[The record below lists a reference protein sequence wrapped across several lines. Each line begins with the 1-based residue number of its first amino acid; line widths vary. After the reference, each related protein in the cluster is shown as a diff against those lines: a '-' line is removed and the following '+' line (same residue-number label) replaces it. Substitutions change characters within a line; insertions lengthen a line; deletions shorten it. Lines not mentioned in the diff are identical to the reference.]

1 MNWRRTQR
9 ALCMLLIAAFLLPLF
24 TGCSSLTK
32 GRGEKGTL
40 SPDTTRVGSDRLSL
54 DMGEFPLDEEAK
66 CGIKPVDAPKME
78 DVNINAYEFNIE
90 TDEELLSVMGL
101 TIPYDEKEL
110 GGLDP
115 EGNVGAAYFNEETQA
130 WEPVSFTVNDNGTV
144 TIYTEHLS
152 TYGCFVTKN
161 DNTRRAYVS
170 YVMPES
176 AYINAYKTDA
186 DNVIAETVKN
196 SGNPSESA
204 LELGIEALDLTLEIA
219 GAGVDAASYVQNAG
233 VSPSILHQIAQNPAN
248 SPMLGKLGDK
258 LGSFGVAVA
267 AAQVAMGM
275 YEISNG
281 NTDKIIPC
289 YREALKGS
297 MSYIGGKAASKLF
310 GIAFLGVLVID
321 YSINKFGEEAWK
333 ARTDIYRK
341 AYNHYYENR
350 VEGKRKGERTARDW
364 ARVFLDARKTAR
376 SAEAYNIRIQGL
388 VDRYVNEA
396 WKDPEKVF
404 EYVSDDMKQSG
415 VAMGGGGYTETVR
428 KRISD
433 EYAKELYCGV
443 LQEAFKLIA
452 DRDVRVAQANV
463 RKELNVVKAE
473 MNKICTLELYD
484 STVTDSKTKSD
495 MAGATV
501 SVTLP
506 DNITD
511 KAR

>member
-115 EGNVGAAYFNEETQA
+115 EGNVGVAYFNEETQA

-248 SPMLGKLGDK
+248 SPMLGKL
-258 LGSFGVAVA
+258 
-267 AAQVAMGM
+267 
-275 YEISNG
+275 
-281 NTDKIIPC
+281 
-289 YREALKGS
+289 
-297 MSYIGGKAASKLF
+297 
-310 GIAFLGVLVID
+310 
-321 YSINKFGEEAWK
+321 
-333 ARTDIYRK
+333 
-341 AYNHYYENR
+341 
-350 VEGKRKGERTARDW
+350 
-364 ARVFLDARKTAR
+364 
-376 SAEAYNIRIQGL
+376 
-388 VDRYVNEA
+388 
-396 WKDPEKVF
+396 
-404 EYVSDDMKQSG
+404 
-415 VAMGGGGYTETVR
+415 
-428 KRISD
+428 
-433 EYAKELYCGV
+433 
-443 LQEAFKLIA
+443 
-452 DRDVRVAQANV
+452 
-463 RKELNVVKAE
+463 
-473 MNKICTLELYD
+473 
-484 STVTDSKTKSD
+484 
-495 MAGATV
+495 
-501 SVTLP
+501 
-506 DNITD
+506 
-511 KAR
+511 